1 MALASGLDR
10 WRGASFFEVIFW
22 DNLTPQQ
29 AYIKQS
35 EALLSSDTLVD
46 KTEDGSHPRG
56 PSATAEKDAGA
67 SGRLWHD

>member
-1 MALASGLDR
+1 MIRND
-10 WRGASFFEVIFW
+10 EVIFW

-29 AYIKQS
+29 AYVKQS